1 MTAAPDQQADQK
13 VDQQAGDRTL
23 GAEIVPPPPE
33 TGGQYV
39 VLDTLRAVGALCV
52 LTTHTAFEAGAYVGN
67 GTWGTMLA
75 RLDVGV
81 AIFFVLSGFLLSRP
95 FLARGLPG
103 GRRPATGRYFWKRL
117 LRIWPVYVVT
127 VVVALSLIQ
136 RNSDLGLRDWV
147 TTLLMLNTFV
157 DPTLPYGLTHMWS
170 LAVEVTFYL
179 ALPVLMLG
187 AVGREL
193 RPVRVV
199 AVLVA
204 LSVFSVWWHL
214 TGADLVAEGT
224 DAPPLQW
231 LPAYL
236 IWFCLGIGLALATLL
251 LDEARRAGRPPARVA
266 RWIETAGRQ
275 PGVCW
280 AAAFA
285 FFLVAATPLAGPS
298 VLAPLT
304 PAQSL
309 TKNLLYAAIGLLV
322 VLSGVFAVEGGRYAR
337 VFGQVWL
344 RRLGW
349 ISYSVF
355 CLHMCV
361 LQFVMWAFDYPLF
374 GGNAWEI
381 WALTLVI
388 SLVVSDLA
396 YRLVE
401 RPALRLK
408 SIRPGRPGRLGRRNA
423 SSATDETSGTSSR

>member
-1 MTAAPDQQADQK
+1 MTTT
-13 VDQQAGDRTL
+13 AGHSQGHSPGHSL
-23 GAEIVPPPPE
+23 GEDIVPPPPA
-33 TGGQYV
+33 TSGQYA

-52 LTTHTAFEAGAYVGN
+52 LTTHTSFQSGAYVTHGV
-67 GTWGTMLA
+67 WGTMLA

-103 GRRPATGRYFWKRL
+103 GRPQPTGHYLWKRF
-117 LRIWPVYVVT
+117 LRIMPVYVLT

-136 RNSDLGLRDWV
+136 RNSDLGFSDWV

-179 ALPVLMLG
+179 VLPVLMLVG
-187 AVGREL
+187 VGRRL
-193 RPVRVV
+193 RVWRVLALLV
-199 AVLVA
+199 VLSA
-204 LSVFSVWWHL
+204 FSVWWHL
-214 TGADLVAEGT
+214 DGADRVGDHT
-224 DAPPLQW
+224 DASPGVW

-236 IWFCLGIGLALATLL
+236 IWFCLGIGLALTTLL
-251 LDEARRAGRPPARVA
+251 IDQARTAGRSPGRVVSSIA
-266 RWIETAGRQ
+266 AAGRQ
-275 PGVCW
+275 PGACW
-280 AAAFA
+280 VAAFG

-298 VLAPLT
+298 LLAPLT

-322 VLSGVFAVEGGRYAR
+322 VMSGVFAGEAGRYPR
-337 VFGQVWL
+337 VFGQPWL

-349 ISYSVF
+349 ISYSMF

-361 LQFVMWAFDYPLF
+361 LQFVMWATGYPLF
-374 GGNAWEI
+374 GGHSLQI
-381 WALTLVI
+381 WALTLVL
-388 SLVVSDLA
+388 SLIVSDLT

-408 SIRPGRPGRLGRRNA
+408 AIRPGRPGRRGRRNGSTA
-423 SSATDETSGTSSR
+423 SADASGTSTR